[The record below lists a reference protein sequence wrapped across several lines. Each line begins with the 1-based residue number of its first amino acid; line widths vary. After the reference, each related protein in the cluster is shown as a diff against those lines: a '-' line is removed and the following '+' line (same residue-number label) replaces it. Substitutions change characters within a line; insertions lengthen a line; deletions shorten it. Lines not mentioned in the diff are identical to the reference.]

1 VTYYFR
7 CSRGNGRDPFAGCT
21 VTNACFT
28 GTRVVAFRT
37 AQHIMKAGVA
47 GVSSEQMS
55 MFKTRFFPVLVD
67 QCGGVIEFIVNVGR
81 RITFIC

>member
-1 VTYYFR
+1 VVEIHLLV
-7 CSRGNGRDPFAGCT
+7 AL

-37 AQHIMKAGVA
+37 AQHIMKAVA

-55 MFKTRFFPVLVD
+55 IFKTSFFQSWLTNFGKPNLK
-67 QCGGVIEFIVNVGR
+67 
-81 RITFIC
+81 